1 MDIVYYK
8 GWNKLKGNISA
19 SEVLKQKNNNK
30 SHCFKNKQM
39 VKVC

>member
-30 SHCFKNKQM
+30 SHRFKNKQM